1 MREGKSV
8 FTIATL
14 NTIYTAFNTRATKG
28 SSINDIIQNGEGVTK
43 MRIWVDRQGCNYL
56 G

>member
-1 MREGKSV
+1 MGEGKSV

-28 SSINDIIQNGEGVTK
+28 SSIYDTIQKGEREVTK
-43 MRIWVDRQGCNYL
+43 MKI
-56 G
+56 